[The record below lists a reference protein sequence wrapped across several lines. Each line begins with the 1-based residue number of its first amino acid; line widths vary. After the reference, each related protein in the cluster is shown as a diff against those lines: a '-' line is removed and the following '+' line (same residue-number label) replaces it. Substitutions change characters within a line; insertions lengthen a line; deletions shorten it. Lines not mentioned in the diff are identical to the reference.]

1 MKNNRHPSRILRTV
15 VTSFALALTALM
27 TLGAEGGCGAAVEA
41 AAEKVPDFRGNY
53 EIAHDDGV
61 TVYLTLGG
69 TEYIEDGIQ
78 GQIIDVGGVEVDMDE
93 VCDFDGVHCPS
104 EVYWSQVGLDQPYFD
119 REAGK
124 NPWLIKVI
132 NLKTNAHQL
141 EVGGLVN
148 SVGDLTLLLGLVTTD
163 EPPCGP
169 LGSSV
174 STADFELDIDGE
186 PTGKIR
192 NGRIRVEYSGACL
205 FPGDEAL
212 AGATVMFETFFEG
225 QRTGPLSVPESLRSL
240 PTYDENGQPF

>member
-1 MKNNRHPSRILRTV
+1 MSEV
-15 VTSFALALTALM
+15 EFARGALWPWLLALPVVWAALWLALDRARAAM
-27 TLGAEGGCGAAVEA
+27 ARYGAAPLSS
-41 AAEKVPDFRGNY
+41 VPSPLWRS
-53 EIAHDDGV
+53 
-61 TVYLTLGG
+61 L
-69 TEYIEDGIQ
+69 
-78 GQIIDVGGVEVDMDE
+78 
-93 VCDFDGVHCPS
+93 
-104 EVYWSQVGLDQPYFD
+104 
-119 REAGK
+119 R
-124 NPWLIKVI
+124 
-132 NLKTNAHQL
+132 
-141 EVGGLVN
+141 
-148 SVGDLTLLLGLVTTD
+148 LTLLLGLVTTD